1 MAKPTTAFLFP
12 GQGSQ
17 SVGMLQGWLADEPV
31 VTQTFQEAGEALGYD
46 LGQLV
51 TEGPAEALNATERTQ
66 PALLTAS
73 VALWRVWR
81 DRGGPEPDYLAGH
94 SLGEYSALV
103 AAGVLDFADTVR
115 LVEARGRFMQA
126 AVPAGEGAMAAII
139 GLSDDQVASACSDV
153 SGSELCAPV
162 NFNAPG
168 QVVIAGTAA
177 GVEAAI
183 VSAKAMGARRALP
196 LAVSAPSHCELMKP
210 AAQQLAAEMSA
221 IEWAPAAIPVVQN
234 VDARPHNDVEVL
246 RTNLVEQ
253 LYRPVQWVSTIE
265 WMSGQG
271 VSQAAECGPGKVLG
285 GLVKRIDR
293 TMAVAAL
300 ETQEDLNAA
309 VSAWT
314 A

>member
-17 SVGMLQGWLADEPV
+17 TVGMLQGWLSDEPLV
-31 VTQTFQEAGEALGYD
+31 RKTFEEASDAIGYD
-46 LGQLV
+46 IGKLV
-51 TEGPAEALNATERTQ
+51 ADGPAEALNATERTQ

-73 VALWRVWR
+73 IALWRVWQ
-81 DRGGPEPDYLAGH
+81 DRGGPDPDYLAGH

-103 AAGVLDFADTVR
+103 AAGVLAFADTVR

-139 GLSDDQVASACSDV
+139 GLDDDQVAAACADV
-153 SGSELCAPV
+153 SGGELCAPV

-177 GVEAAI
+177 GVEAA
-183 VSAKAMGARRALP
+183 VTSAKAMGARRALP

-221 IEWAPAAIPVVQN
+221 ISWSPASIPVVQN
-234 VDARPHNDVEVL
+234 VDARPHHDVEIL

-253 LYRPVQWVSTIE
+253 LYRPVQWVNTIE

-271 VSQAAECGPGKVLG
+271 VSQGAECGPGKVLA

-293 TMAVAAL
+293 NMTVAAL
-300 ETQEDLNAA
+300 ETPDGLDAA
-309 VSAWT
+309 VSAWK